1 MEFLQ
6 IKYGSR
12 NFSYNFWSN
21 YVISLDMIRSV
32 QDVQEDFEKINLIL
46 VDK

>member
-12 NFSYNFWSN
+12 NFSYTFWSN
-21 YVISLDMIRSV
+21 YGISLDMIRSV
-32 QDVQEDFEKINLIL
+32 QDVQEDFEKNNLIL